1 MPSWRACASARH
13 ASIRA
18 ESARFSPL
26 AQRGVSAPEG
36 LFAVELAGYNWDRVN
51 ERPELRLEPGHRL
64 DRYELLCPIAQG
76 GMASVWLARQH
87 GKHGFE
93 KLVAVKTI
101 LPLYANDL
109 RFQQMFLDE
118 ARIASGIEHPN
129 VAQILDLGEEGDV
142 LYLAMEWVD
151 GDSLSKLFRAAE
163 KSGQQLPIGV
173 VCRIV
178 ADTCA
183 GLHAA
188 HELRDKSNE
197 LLNVVHRDVSPQNI
211 LVSTKGQAKLID
223 FGIAKARDRVAGDTS
238 TGLLK
243 GKILYMPPEQAM
255 GKPVDRRAD
264 VWAIGAVLYHLLAG
278 VPPFE
283 GANQLATLHVL
294 TGPDGPPPLPR
305 HVPPQVAHV
314 VRSALVKDPEH
325 RVPTADALHRMLEA
339 AMSSSGNAT
348 LQGDVA
354 EFVNKALVDRVEAR
368 RKAMDLALEAAKHR
382 QKLQQMLK
390 PADPDSA
397 SGMGQP
403 LRTRAVP
410 AATPTD
416 PVSLSSPE
424 PISEVPSAA
433 TLGSAAVVTP
443 RTSMYAAAPKRVV
456 IVGAVLGV
464 CALVGAMAAGV
475 AIARASAR
483 HTAAATAPPIEPPAD
498 TKAGMVANIPPPP
511 PPTATTTATAAPPST
526 SRENVEASA
535 TAAVHVAPPETT
547 AVHAVRPHPT
557 ARPAPTHASKPI
569 DDGF

>member
-1 MPSWRACASARH
+1 
-13 ASIRA
+13 
-18 ESARFSPL
+18 
-26 AQRGVSAPEG
+26 
-36 LFAVELAGYNWDRVN
+36 
-51 ERPELRLEPGHRL
+51 
-64 DRYELLCPIAQG
+64 
-76 GMASVWLARQH
+76 MASVWLARQH

-101 LPLYANDL
+101 LPLFANDL

-129 VAQILDLGEEGDV
+129 VAQILDLGEEGEV

-173 VCRIV
+173 ICRIV

-188 HELRDKSNE
+188 HELRDKSGE

-283 GANQLATLHVL
+283 GSNQLATLHVL
-294 TGPDGPPPLPR
+294 TGPDVPPPLPA

-314 VRSALVKDPEH
+314 VKSALVKDPEL

-354 EFVNKALVDRVEAR
+354 SFVNKALVDRVEAR

-390 PADPDSA
+390 PSDPDSS

-403 LRTRAVP
+403 LRTRATVP
-410 AATPTD
+410 STTPTD
-416 PVSLSSPE
+416 PLSLSAPDALAE
-424 PISEVPSAA
+424 MPSAA
-433 TLGSAAVVTP
+433 TLGSAAVVAP
-443 RTSMYAAAPKRVV
+443 RTSMYAARPKQLA

-464 CALVGAMAAGV
+464 CALVAAMAIGA
-475 AIARASAR
+475 ALA
-483 HTAAATAPPIEPPAD
+483 HTRDGRAAAAAAPVEPPPAE
-498 TKAGMVANIPPPP
+498 TRTVAAIPPPP
-511 PPTATTTATAAPPST
+511 PPSPTTTAAPPPT
-526 SRENVEASA
+526 SRETAEASA
-535 TAAVHVAPPETT
+535 TAEPHVAPVETT
-547 AVHAVRPHPT
+547 EHVHT
-557 ARPAPTHASKPI
+557 ARPHATARPVPTHTSKPI